1 MTSLRLSVGM
11 LSFWTSIVIVVQAE
25 TNIDL
30 FKDFAALQVS
40 CALSVMR
47 LRKTRL
53 DAEDSLAHQHV
64 SSNEGKCCAVI
75 TACCVYKFESAYSN
89 NRMLHLQV

>member
-1 MTSLRLSVGM
+1 MTSLRLAVGM

-40 CALSVMR
+40 CARSVMW

-53 DAEDSLAHQHV
+53 DAKDSLAHQHV
-64 SSNEGKCCAVI
+64 SSNEGKHAV
-75 TACCVYKFESAYSN
+75 
-89 NRMLHLQV
+89 Q

>member
-1 MTSLRLSVGM
+1 VCVGSLAYTRLFITSLRLSVGM

-64 SSNEGKCCAVI
+64 SSNEGKCLC
-75 TACCVYKFESAYSN
+75 SN
-89 NRMLHLQV
+89 NCMLRLQV